1 MMTFIQQKWFRVF
14 TALALMFVTAFFA
27 VQVMDVRK
35 AIPSAIVELMAETPM
50 RLLAYGVVYC
60 IALYSITLGAVL
72 GMLVFII
79 DVNIQYAIR
88 LGEMD
93 KTESKSNSSDSSNS
107 LDSSI
112 SLDSSNSLD
121 SSDSGA
127 K

>member
-1 MMTFIQQKWFRVF
+1 MMSFIQQKWFRVF
-14 TALALMFVTAFFA
+14 TALSLMFVTAFFA

-50 RLLAYGVVYC
+50 RLLAYVAVYC

-88 LGEMD
+88 LGEMRQ
-93 KTESKSNSSDSSNS
+93 KTNV
-107 LDSSI
+107 
-112 SLDSSNSLD
+112 
-121 SSDSGA
+121 
-127 K
+127 